1 VTLSDILSDRF
12 DPRWI
17 QDRIVLIGT
26 TAQSIDDGFL
36 TPYSAGYSPIKYSPG
51 VFIQAQMISQILSAV
66 QDNRPW
72 LWVLPKWGEVLL
84 IFGCA
89 VLAEILFTLYFKRQK
104 PTIILY
110 LLLGSVS
117 LIFIGGIGYIT
128 LTKGGWIPIVPSGL
142 ALILTGVIKVAF
154 PKTI

>member
-1 VTLSDILSDRF
+1 
-12 DPRWI
+12 
-17 QDRIVLIGT
+17 
-26 TAQSIDDGFL
+26 
-36 TPYSAGYSPIKYSPG
+36 

-66 QDNRPW
+66 QDHRPW